1 MSNQW
6 GSLNGERSKSWRWLR
21 PAELGLGSLNFG
33 CAQVP
38 WALEHSRKELF
49 ESSNPHISTRPP
61 CPQGN
66 WRFQT
71 VNWETGKLVRKAQ
84 KAGGATSLK
93 DTRYVVSVCAL
104 LRRLP
109 GPALPLSACS
119 SLVPGLHSEAAHH
132 AAPAPPARRSCTVS
146 GVGPRKKSKGRRFGQ
161 SKAFGF
167 GRP

>member
-1 MSNQW
+1 MVIFYATNGDQSKHILYMSNQW
-6 GSLNGERSKSWRWLR
+6 GASMVRGARSWRWLR

-33 CAQVP
+33 CAQVSRS
-38 WALEHSRKELF
+38 LEHSRKELF
-49 ESSNPHISTRPP
+49 ESSNPHIPTTPP

-109 GPALPLSACS
+109 G
-119 SLVPGLHSEAAHH
+119 VPQVLLYRFRL
-132 AAPAPPARRSCTVS
+132 AAPSCPDFSQEPPARYSCTRRS
-146 GVGPRKKSKGRRFGQ
+146 GAGIPEI
-161 SKAFGF
+161 
-167 GRP
+167 